1 MKQTATLTIR
11 IPENI
16 KKALEE
22 RSKAE
27 QKPVSDLVKDSLR
40 RYIAIHRF
48 RKLRN
53 TVPREFWEM
62 GRRDRKSA

>member
-22 RSKAE
+22 LSKAE
-27 QKPVSDLVKDSLR
+27 QKPVSNLVKDSLR
-40 RYIAIHRF
+40 RYIAIHR
-48 RKLRN
+48 
-53 TVPREFWEM
+53 VPREFWEM